1 MIFRVVSSFGGTGT
15 ARLLCAA
22 GRGRPH
28 AMDRKMTRA
37 PPAVHCCTVGLAH
50 ASRRGVACGA
60 LAARALACSACGGAG
75 GSTTVNS
82 LPQPSSERGSTRPPS
97 AATIRSTRA
106 RPSPT
111 PGVCLWRTGSSCVKG
126 SKMSRWRSAG
136 MPGPESM
143 TASPVHPQVVRHRY
157 LDAALLRVLD
167 AVADEVGPRAREILA
182 EEPQRAQVLA
192 PDPRAA
198 LHLGRAMLAS

>member
-1 MIFRVVSSFGGTGT
+1 VWS
-15 ARLLCAA
+15 
-22 GRGRPH
+22 
-28 AMDRKMTRA
+28 
-37 PPAVHCCTVGLAH
+37 
-50 ASRRGVACGA
+50 
-60 LAARALACSACGGAG
+60 AG
-75 GSTTVNS
+75 GSGARLQRLRRS
-82 LPQPSSERGSTRPPS
+82 RRQYHRELAAAAEFRARLDASPERGDHPLDQGE
-97 AATIRSTRA
+97 AE
-106 RPSPT
+106 SPT

-182 EEPQRAQVLA
+182 EAPQRAQVLA